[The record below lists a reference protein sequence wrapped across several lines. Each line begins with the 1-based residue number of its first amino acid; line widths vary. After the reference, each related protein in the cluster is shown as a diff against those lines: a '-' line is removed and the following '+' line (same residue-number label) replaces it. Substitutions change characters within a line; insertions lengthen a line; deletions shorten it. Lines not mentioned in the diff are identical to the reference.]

1 MSRLSKIPVIGVL
14 GIGLVVAGCGSND
27 TSSTSTPAQAG
38 AGKTSAKPSETLH
51 LAADASGKLRFNKAT
66 LTAKAGTIRIVMAN
80 PSQLSHG
87 IGVDGNGADVDGKT
101 VGPGQTSTITATLKP
116 GTYRFYCTINAHQAA
131 GMVGK
136 LVVQ

>member
-14 GIGLVVAGCGSND
+14 GVGLVVAGCGSND
-27 TSSTSTPAQAG
+27 TSSTSTPAPAATG
-38 AGKTSAKPSETLH
+38 TTSAKPTETLH
-51 LAADASGKLRFNKAT
+51 IAADASGMLRFNKTT
-66 LTAKAGTIRIVMAN
+66 LRAKPGTIRIVMAN

-87 IGVDGNGADVDGKT
+87 IGVDGNGVDADGPT
-101 VGPGQTSTITATLKP
+101 VGPGKTSTTTATLKA

-136 LVVQ
+136 LIVQ